1 MSDGLITNWNPSRM
15 RESVDSS
22 KVHAVIHAVTSR
34 RGSDSYTERE
44 SSAGFEQSCSV

>member
-22 KVHAVIHAVTSR
+22 KVHALRSHCHY
-34 RGSDSYTERE
+34 RGGIKSIFSE
-44 SSAGFEQSCSV
+44 FLFV